1 MSQPA
6 RPLQLN
12 ERDPCEFT
20 KSFVARVQA
29 SAGPIL
35 TTVHIHTSLIRRYS
49 SVLTQR
55 LDNLRRPYIPTEET
69 DSFDSSDSEAVD
81 NTITIHLLPDTFRL
95 FVVWLYQG
103 PDSLLSGLAFT
114 SDSRRWTSGLI
125 NLWTFAEDFKVESLK
140 NDIVDTV
147 QHLPFNDDFFKSLIE
162 LDWSPSA
169 TAQLQCG
176 AVVDYMYDK
185 LAYEITTKGW
195 AHFMSVAETTWAKL
209 MHNPHAFKETTSRVI
224 KRLVGQLS
232 LAHELMIKG
241 DPADPA
247 DRVDCRWHQHATLES
262 FRLCPRYNEEDEST
276 TWTRL
281 SRNEENAQ
289 RHRQREAKRTIATW
303 PHQLW
308 LERQEEKTRSE
319 NDVQQQRQMEAKQV
333 IITWPHQSWVKRR
346 EEKARN
352 ENDAKQVTESRQPP
366 LQLGW
371 TQEEKSQLQT
381 QEERADI
388 ERLQQLEAQK
398 KEEQTQLELW
408 KSMARKA

>member
-1 MSQPA
+1 
-6 RPLQLN
+6 L
-12 ERDPCEFT
+12 
-20 KSFVARVQA
+20 V
-29 SAGPIL
+29 
-35 TTVHIHTSLIRRYS
+35 TTTFHIHTSLIRRYS

-55 LDNLRRPYIPTEET
+55 LDNLRRPNISTDET
-69 DSFDSSDSEAVD
+69 DSFDSIDSGSDD
-81 NTITIHLLPDTFRL
+81 NTNTITIFVWPDTFRL

-114 SDSRRWTSGLI
+114 SDPKRWTADLI
-125 NLWTFAEDFKVESLK
+125 DLWTFAEDFKVESLK

-169 TAQLQCG
+169 TAQRHCG

-209 MHNPHAFKETTSRVI
+209 MHNPYAFKETTSRI
-224 KRLVGQLS
+224 LKRLVGQLS
-232 LAHELMIKG
+232 LAHELMTKG

-247 DRVDCRWHQHATLES
+247 DRRDCRWHQHATLAS
-262 FRLCPRYNEEDEST
+262 FRLCPRYNEEDETT

-289 RHRQREAKRTIATW
+289 HQRQREAKRMIA
-303 PHQLW
+303 
-308 LERQEEKTRSE
+308 
-319 NDVQQQRQMEAKQV
+319 
-333 IITWPHQSWVKRR
+333 TWPHQSWVKRR

-352 ENDAKQVTESRQPP
+352 ENDAKQVIERRQPP
-366 LQLGW
+366 LQLQLGW
-371 TQEEKSQLQT
+371 TQEEKTQLQT

-388 ERLQQLEAQK
+388 ERLQQLEAQTK
-398 KEEQTQLELW
+398 QEQTQLELW

>member
-6 RPLQLN
+6 RPLQHN
-12 ERDPCEFT
+12 ERDPYEFT
-20 KSFVARVQA
+20 KSSVVAARVLA
-29 SAGPIL
+29 MNSGPL
-35 TTVHIHTSLIRRYS
+35 VTTTFHIHTSLIRRYS

-81 NTITIHLLPDTFRL
+81 NTITIPFWQDTFRL

-114 SDSRRWTSGLI
+114 SDPKRWTADLI
-125 NLWTFAEDFKVESLK
+125 DLWTFAEDFKVESLK

-169 TAQLQCG
+169 TSQRPCG

-185 LAYEITTKGW
+185 LAYEITTKSW

-209 MHNPHAFKETTSRVI
+209 MHNPHAFKETTSRI
-224 KRLVGQLS
+224 LKRLVGQLS
-232 LAHELMIKG
+232 LAHELITKG

-247 DRVDCRWHQHATLES
+247 NRMDCRWHQHATLES
-262 FRLCPRYNEEDEST
+262 FRLCPRYNEEEEST

-303 PHQLW
+303 PHQ
-308 LERQEEKTRSE
+308 
-319 NDVQQQRQMEAKQV
+319 
-333 IITWPHQSWVKRR
+333 SWVKRR

-352 ENDAKQVTESRQPP
+352 ENDAKQVTESQQPP

-371 TQEEKSQLQT
+371 TQEEKTQLQT